1 MNINTHGS
9 ISHLHAIPYRYDYL
23 CIHGIKYSD
32 NLFIFCPLFSCMR
45 VRLCVTACMFSPYL
59 FDPWPKFHTLSIT
72 FYHLIVSPTSAMH
85 IEYRTSKPLAS
96 VIFATHFKDCFD
108 QFFLQCNSLKTGRF
122 FLPLF
127 WNNHLKNKNK
137 IKHQQQ
143 RRWSKKNGTSDSE
156 LNNFYISLYIYII
169 TQLINMYYVC
179 CVSIWQ
185 AAYFMLSML
194 FTIYLMQASTCEL
207 EIFNRCS
214 LDKRFPVARKYN
226 RNLYS
231 CWMFRLLVIAPPPPA
246 TIDSIHWWP
255 AAYAIAS
262 DFVWMIVL
270 MLVLVLMHTLDDIIW
285 CIRWI

>member
-1 MNINTHGS
+1 MQYPIDMITCAYTELS
-9 ISHLHAIPYRYDYL
+9 ILTICLFFVRFSVVCVCVCVWLHACFLHICSILGQSFTLSP
-23 CIHGIKYSD
+23 S
-32 NLFIFCPLFSCMR
+32 LFI
-45 VRLCVTACMFSPYL
+45 
-59 FDPWPKFHTLSIT
+59 
-72 FYHLIVSPTSAMH
+72 TSSLVQQVPMH

-143 RRWSKKNGTSDSE
+143 RRWSKKKRHKRFGIQQ
-156 LNNFYISLYIYII
+156 LLYFII
-169 TQLINMYYVC
+169 HNHSAHKHVL
-179 CVSIWQ
+179 CVLCKHMAGSILHVVY
-185 AAYFMLSML
+185 AVHNLSG
-194 FTIYLMQASTCEL
+194 ASTCEL

-246 TIDSIHWWP
+246 TIDSIHGWP
-255 AAYAIAS
+255 AVYAIAS

-270 MLVLVLMHTLDDIIW
+270 MLVLVLMHTMDDIIW